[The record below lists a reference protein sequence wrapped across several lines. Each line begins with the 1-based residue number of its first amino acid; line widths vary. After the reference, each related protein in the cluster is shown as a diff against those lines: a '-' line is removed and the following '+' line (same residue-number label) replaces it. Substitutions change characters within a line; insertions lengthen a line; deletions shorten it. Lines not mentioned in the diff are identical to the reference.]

1 MLTAAVPP
9 PTQPPPVEK
18 FPVPTGTTRVTAG
31 SSYPSQLPA
40 SVPIPQKKSSV
51 SLPTAAFVAQQTQGP
66 TLATTTAAPVLK
78 SQFTQPLVVPVVA
91 TSAPTLEVL
100 PTCIPVVPSVLWYNK
115 QIQHI
120 SAKPSCG
127 AVSEAVSSLRV
138 RHSDEHRA
146 SPSMYPPKNRYLW
159 QPAPLSE
166 NIASESWRGTYW
178 KYVDVH
184 RYIARRYCGNPP
196 PKE

>member
-18 FPVPTGTTRVTAG
+18 FPVTAG
-31 SSYPSQLPA
+31 SSCPSQLPA
-40 SVPIPQKKSSV
+40 SVPIPQKMYSV

-146 SPSMYPPKNRYLW
+146 IPSMYPPKNRYLW
-159 QPAPLSE
+159 QTAPSSE